1 MIRHK
6 TEPPG
11 IRAII
16 SKYDIK
22 DANDLDERLG
32 IYQALADHDYTAVD
46 KPAYEAM
53 MEDIKCLRR
62 KAKVCDILVK
72 IAYEH
77 FEWHAGMHAVKLPDK
92 AIELEAD
99 DYDALRKEVLRYWTK
114 LGKEGKR

>member
-1 MIRHK
+1 MTRHK

-22 DANDLDERLG
+22 DAKDLDERLG
-32 IYQALADHDYTAVD
+32 IYQALADHDYTAID

-53 MEDIKCLRR
+53 MEDIERLKR
-62 KAKVCDILVK
+62 KAKVCDVFLG

-77 FEWHAGMHAVKLPDK
+77 FAWNDMKCEIKLTDEVIKIDPEDHE
-92 AIELEAD
+92 AIFQERL
-99 DYDALRKEVLRYWTK
+99 DYMLKR
-114 LGKEGKR
+114 KEGKR